1 LTDSIFAGIPGLD
14 DETEFVRSP
23 VNSEYENPDEE
34 DDDRY
39 KSLDD
44 EKLEEQIRKLKIGN
58 EKDLK
63 NLIEKPLM
71 IAVMGEIG
79 QSIQNNFVDLAKRNA
94 NTWANLL
101 GCPERE
107 REIEQMIGDMIE
119 GGINGVIDDIERLS
133 DEGIFE

>member
-1 LTDSIFAGIPGLD
+1 MKLFDGIDLGDD
-14 DETEFVRSP
+14 DEKLYVKPP
-23 VNSEYENPDEE
+23 VNKEY
-34 DDDRY
+34 DDPGGDYHDDKY

-107 REIEQMIGDMIE
+107 REIEQMIGNMIE
-119 GGINGVIDDIERLS
+119 GGISGVIDDIERLS